1 MSKWEM
7 LDPTPGDHIRVKI
20 GSLYHHGIYI
30 GDDKV
35 IQFGHPLNFLT
46 AASEIKVIE
55 SPIEDFLHGGFLE
68 VCVYD
73 RKERKSKRSP
83 EQIIETA
90 KSHLG
95 EGGYHIK
102 NNNCEH
108 FAVKQLKDGSFEK
121 EVTEDNFYVTLSQF
135 VCFCSQIEN
144 LVIYFD

>member
-7 LDPTPGDHIRVKI
+7 LDPTPGDHIRVKT

-108 FAVKQLKDGSFEK
+108 FANECVFGIRFSEQADNIHKTMIEMLNK
-121 EVTEDNFYVTLSQF
+121 ETK
-135 VCFCSQIEN
+135 
-144 LVIYFD
+144 